1 MSTTSIDAVAK
12 TCIRLLL
19 KEPFYGHY
27 MSGVPKEMTD
37 AVATAAVSLFNNQLI
52 KLRVNP
58 EFWESLSD
66 AHRYGL
72 IKHEVLH
79 IVLQHLLTVRDY
91 SNKQLYN
98 IAADLVVN
106 QYIDPAQLP
115 EGGITLK
122 RFYYLE
128 NYYGVKLETG
138 KDVGYYY
145 RRLDKVLKENP
156 DLKIP
161 GGAGKGDLFELLQ
174 NGSSELDRHSNWQEF
189 DNMSAGDAKIMEHQ
203 LNNALKS
210 TVSRIERSSNA
221 YGTMPAGLVEQL
233 QGMIKALKP
242 KFDWRRMLRLFAASS
257 NSSYLKNTLRRPSK
271 RYGTSPGIKLKRRHK
286 LLLAIDTSGSVPTR
300 DLEAFYNEI
309 YHIWRQGAEITV
321 VECDTVIQKEYSYR
335 GQMPTQIHGR
345 GGTNFSPPIELAN
358 NKLNPDAIIYFTDGH
373 APPPKDKSRYP
384 ILWVI
389 TTNGLKKDTPNWK
402 ALPGQKIQI
411 DL

>member
-1 MSTTSIDAVAK
+1 MQNSIDAVAK

-27 MSGVPKEMTD
+27 MSGVPKEMTE
-37 AVATAAVSLFNNQLI
+37 AVPTAAVSLFSNQLI

-79 IVLQHLLTVRDY
+79 IVLRHLLTARDY

-106 QYIDPAQLP
+106 QYIDPTQLP

-128 NYYGVKLETG
+128 NYHGVKLEPNQ
-138 KDVGYYY
+138 DVGYYY
-145 RRLDKVLKENP
+145 RKLDKVLKEMP
-156 DLKIP
+156 D
-161 GGAGKGDLFELLQ
+161 GAGKGDLFELLQ
-174 NGSSELDRHSNWQEF
+174 NGSEELDRHADWKEF
-189 DNMSAGDAKIMEHQ
+189 TELSPGDAKIMEHQ
-203 LNNALKS
+203 LNNALKT
-210 TVSRIERSSNA
+210 TVSRIERSGNG
-221 YGTMPAGLVEQL
+221 YGTMPAGLVAEL
-233 QGMIKALKP
+233 KDMLKAMKP

-286 LLLAIDTSGSVPTR
+286 LLLAIDTSGSVPMR
-300 DLEAFYNEI
+300 DLEVFYSEI

-321 VECDTVIQKEYSYR
+321 VECDAQIQKNYKYR
-335 GQMPTQIHGR
+335 GQMPKHIHGR
-345 GGTNFSPPIELAN
+345 GGTSFSPPIEFAN
-358 NKLNPDAIIYFTDGH
+358 KELNPDAIIYFTDGY
-373 APPPKDKSRYP
+373 APPPNDKSRYP

-389 TTNGLKKDTPNWK
+389 TTNGLQKDTPGWK
-402 ALPGQKIQI
+402 SLPGQKIRI
-411 DL
+411 EI